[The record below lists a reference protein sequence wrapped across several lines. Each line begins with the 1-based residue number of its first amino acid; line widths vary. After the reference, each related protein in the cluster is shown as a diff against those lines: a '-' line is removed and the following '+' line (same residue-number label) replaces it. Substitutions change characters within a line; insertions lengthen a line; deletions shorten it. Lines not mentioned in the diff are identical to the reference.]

1 MPAWAKSLSNDA
13 AMTGIIAAASG
24 FDAYLVGGALRNLI
38 LGLGV
43 GKDYDV
49 CVKNE
54 ADKFAK
60 TLAKRL
66 SASVFLMDEE
76 NRVWRVVGKS
86 QGLTVDISLM
96 RGDCIEA
103 DLGKRD
109 FTVNALAFRLKDIG
123 RPDCRPIDPFNG
135 QRDAK
140 RKMLR
145 LVSPTA

>member
-1 MPAWAKSLSNDA
+1 MAGVSPAFIFLRRNIMPGWAESLMNDVAMIEIIGA
-13 AMTGIIAAASG
+13 ASASG

-49 CVKNE
+49 CVRND

-66 SASVFLMDEE
+66 LASVFLMDEE
-76 NRVWRVVGKS
+76 NRVWRVVGKN

-96 RGDCIEA
+96 KSDCIDA
-103 DLGKRD
+103 DLG
-109 FTVNALAFRLKDIG
+109 T
-123 RPDCRPIDPFNG
+123 
-135 QRDAK
+135 
-140 RKMLR
+140 
-145 LVSPTA
+145 S